1 MACGCIPEFD
11 GIVVR
16 SGSEPTRVGGERDRV
31 DGLGMACLNHYFGL
45 RIRSGLI
52 VIGSFRGA
60 VSYSETAVLFL
71 RLPGLTSDV
80 YRLANQRQHDES
92 YRHGSPRGDHL
103 ASNALHGYVEIV
115 TRLKTDL

>member
-1 MACGCIPEFD
+1 MSRRCIPDFD
-11 GIVVR
+11 GVVVR
-16 SGSEPTRVGGERDRV
+16 SGSEPTCIGGERDRV
-31 DGLGMACLNHYFGL
+31 DGLGVDGLNHYFGL

-52 VIGSFRGA
+52 VVGGFRGA

-92 YRHGSPRGDHL
+92 HRHVSPCGAHL
-103 ASNALHGYVEIV
+103 AS
-115 TRLKTDL
+115 DL